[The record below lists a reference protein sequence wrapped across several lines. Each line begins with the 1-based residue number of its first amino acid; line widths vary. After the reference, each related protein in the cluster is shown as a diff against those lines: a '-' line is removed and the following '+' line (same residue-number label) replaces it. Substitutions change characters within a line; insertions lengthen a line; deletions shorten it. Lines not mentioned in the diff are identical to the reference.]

1 MKIVILG
8 AGKVGE
14 SLAESLVSENN
25 DITLI
30 DVNAERLR
38 LLQDRLDL
46 RVVVGSGITPSVL
59 AQAGIEDADIFIA
72 SAQLDETNLVA
83 SKLASALFNVP
94 KVIARLRSPEYRDIG
109 ALLGKGGF
117 GVDHLICPEQSVM
130 ETIARLVEFP
140 QALRVIEF
148 AGGAVSLIAVR
159 ACVGSPLLLHTLGE
173 LPSAVAGKPMKVVA
187 VFRREQNLALQEATG
202 RIEPGD
208 EVFVMAAT
216 DDIRAVLS
224 ALFGEEP
231 PVRRLMIAGGG
242 NIGLRL
248 ARHFEHSHYVKIIEW
263 TRSRCEYLASQ
274 TLSDTLVLNGDATDE
289 DLLSDEN
296 VGEMCLF
303 LALTNDDE
311 NNIMAALLAKRIGA
325 RRTLALINRR
335 AYGDL
340 MQGSQIDITL
350 VPAQSVIGEMLR
362 HVRRGD
368 VVAVHS
374 LRRGAAEAIEAIAHG
389 DHKTS
394 KVVGRRV
401 TELSLPKGA
410 QLGAIVRA
418 GAVIFPDGD
427 CLVQADDHLIFFV
440 ANKRHVRDFD
450 RLFAVSATF
459 F

>member
-25 DITLI
+25 DITLV

-46 RVVVGSGITPSVL
+46 RVVAGSGITPSVL
-59 AQAGIEDADIFIA
+59 QSAGIEDADIFIA
-72 SAQLDETNLVA
+72 AAQLDETNLVA
-83 SKLASALFNVP
+83 AKLASAMFNVP
-94 KVIARLRSPEYRDIG
+94 KVIARLRSPEYRNMG

-117 GVDHLICPEQSVM
+117 GVDHLICPEQIVM
-130 ETIARLVEFP
+130 ETIARLIEFP

-148 AGGAVSLIAVR
+148 AGGTVSLVAVR
-159 ACVGSPLLLHTLGE
+159 AEADSALLQYALSG
-173 LPSAVAGKPMKVVA
+173 LPSSVMGKTIKVVA
-187 VFRREQNLALQEATG
+187 VFRREQQLALQGDG
-202 RIEPGD
+202 RIQPGD

-216 DDIRAVLS
+216 GDIRAVLT
-224 ALFGEEP
+224 ALFGDEP

-248 ARHFEHSHYVKIIEW
+248 ARQLEHSHYVKIIEW
-263 TRSRCEYLASQ
+263 DRKRCEYLASQ

-289 DLLSDEN
+289 DLLNDEN

-311 NNIMAALLAKRIGA
+311 NNIMAALQAKRLGA

-340 MQGSQIDITL
+340 MQGSQIDSTL
-350 VPAQSVIGEMLR
+350 VPAQAVIGEMLR

-368 VVAVHS
+368 VVGVHS

-389 DHKTS
+389 DRKTS

-401 TELSLPKGA
+401 AELTLPKGA

-418 GAVIFPDGD
+418 GEVIFPDAN
-427 CLVQADDHLIFFV
+427 CVIQADDRMIFFV
-440 ANKRHVRDFD
+440 ASKRHMRDFD